1 MKQRSTFTFGISI
14 TFAMYSIFR
23 IPSMKETILT
33 TLQFC
38 AKTLIPAL
46 FPLILICKFSSLVI
60 AQNPKLNDFIRR
72 ACTLFLS
79 WIGGFPSG
87 VSLIKNEITEGNAA
101 EREICIY
108 SCASIGYTIQTIG
121 LFLCHDL
128 VFGTCLCFAQILF
141 SLFTA
146 PPKFLQQHPTAE
158 NQDAA
163 TTSPIST
170 VQCLTQ
176 SIRDSAEAMLYIAS
190 FTIVFSFLSD
200 LLSSFLPF
208 PYSKEILRNIFEFS
222 TGNQF
227 AWKTFP
233 QPIALFLIG
242 FSLGFGGLSIHA
254 QIYSAVIDKIDSYRI
269 IIGSKL
275 LCGILTGIF
284 AFLYSFYWQ
293 YSFLFLFSVFLVKSC
308 KKKRKKNKKY
318 KEICRRKV
326 PKMI

>member
-1 MKQRSTFTFGISI
+1 MKQRSALIFGISL
-14 TFAMYSIFR
+14 TFAMYSVFQ

-38 AKTLIPAL
+38 TQTLIPAL

-60 AQNPKLNDFIRR
+60 AQNSELSIFNKKVF
-72 ACTLFLS
+72 TLFLS
-79 WIGGFPSG
+79 WIGGYPSG
-87 VSLIKNEITEGNAA
+87 VSLIKNEIAEGNAF
-101 EREICIY
+101 EREICVH
-108 SCASIGYTIQTIG
+108 SCASIGYTVQAVG
-121 LFLCHDL
+121 MFLCHDL
-128 VFGTCLCFAQILF
+128 IFGTCLYFAQILF

-146 PPKFLQQHPTAE
+146 PQKIKKQRAIA
-158 NQDAA
+158 QDQNTIAIY
-163 TTSPIST
+163 PIST

-176 SIRDSAEAMLYIAS
+176 SIRDAAETMLYISS
-190 FTIVFSFLSD
+190 FTIVFSSLSD

-242 FSLGFGGLSIHA
+242 FSIGFGGLSIHA
-254 QIYSAVIDKIDSYRI
+254 QIYSAVIDKINSYRI

-275 LCGILTGIF
+275 LCGVLTGIF
-284 AFLYSFYWQ
+284 AFLYSFSWQ
-293 YSFLFLFSVFLVKSC
+293 YSFLFLFFVFLVKTC
-308 KKKRKKNKKY
+308 KKENKKNKKY

-326 PKMI
+326 SKMV

>member
-1 MKQRSTFTFGISI
+1 MKQRSAFISGISL
-14 TFAMYSIFR
+14 TFAMYSVFR

-38 AKTLIPAL
+38 TQTLIPAL

-60 AQNPKLNDFIRR
+60 AQNSKLNAANKKAF
-72 ACTLFLS
+72 TLFLS
-79 WIGGFPSG
+79 WIGGYPSG
-87 VSLIKNEITEGNAA
+87 VSLIKDEIEEGSAF

-108 SCASIGYTIQTIG
+108 SCASIGYTMQAVG
-121 LFLCHDL
+121 MFLCRDL
-128 VFGTCLCFAQILF
+128 VFGICLYFAQILF

-146 PPKFLQQHPTAE
+146 PPNRPQTC
-158 NQDAA
+158 AA
-163 TTSPIST
+163 TEAQEASIIHSIST

-176 SIRDSAEAMLYIAS
+176 SIRDAAETMLYVSS
-190 FTIVFSFLSD
+190 FTIVFSSLSD

-227 AWKTFP
+227 AWKTFS

-242 FSLGFGGLSIHA
+242 FSIGFGGLSIHA
-254 QIYSAVIDKIDSYRI
+254 QIYSAIIDKINSYRI

-284 AFLYSFYWQ
+284 AFLYSFSWQ
-293 YSFLFLFSVFLVKSC
+293 YSLLFLFSVFLVKIC
-308 KKKRKKNKKY
+308 KKKIKKNKKY

-326 PKMI
+326 PKMV